1 MLISYIIVS
10 PLYIRCVIC
19 CSPYEFIKQII
30 LRQLT
35 VPEESPIEL
44 PAILV
49 EIELEK
55 PLIHFLMNS
64 LYCTTT
70 FSCYYMYPWQNLSH
84 HLMLL
89 PFRFPVRFMTE
100 QLSQPDKICSSVS
113 HNFSSGTHSL
123 FCIWFYGDIF
133 SRPLNT
139 LYYTDLQLIISL
151 FICIFLQVFVPLQY
165 KTCRNIC

>member
-19 CSPYEFIKQII
+19 SSSYEFIKQIR

-35 VPEESPIEL
+35 VLEESTIEF

-49 EIELEK
+49 EIQLEK
-55 PLIHFLMNS
+55 SLIHFLMNS

-70 FSCYYMYPWQNLSH
+70 FSRYYMYLRQNLSH
-84 HLMLL
+84 HLMDLS
-89 PFRFPVRFMTE
+89 FRSPVRFMTE
-100 QLSQPDKICSSVS
+100 QFSQPNKICTSVS

-123 FCIWFYGDIF
+123 FCIWYYGDIF
-133 SRPLNT
+133 SIGHSEHLDITYNLLDFLCRRP
-139 LYYTDLQLIISL
+139 SEK
-151 FICIFLQVFVPLQY
+151 F
-165 KTCRNIC
+165 

>member
-1 MLISYIIVS
+1 MLISCIIVS

-55 PLIHFLMNS
+55 SLIHFLMNS

-70 FSCYYMYPWQNLSH
+70 FSSYYMYPRQNLSH
-84 HLMLL
+84 HLMHLS
-89 PFRFPVRFMTE
+89 FRFPIRFMTE
-100 QLSQPDKICSSVS
+100 QLSQSNKICPPSVTTLAVGLTA
-113 HNFSSGTHSL
+113 FSAYGFMEAYLLSG
-123 FCIWFYGDIF
+123 IA
-133 SRPLNT
+133 
-139 LYYTDLQLIISL
+139 
-151 FICIFLQVFVPLQY
+151 
-165 KTCRNIC
+165 NILA